1 MGSNTYPNRTE
12 LIKAAFAGDDRVTF
26 EDCKGSF
33 DEPMIVVRVDGISGE
48 RWNRSGDGPYNK
60 SADGIIARIRVALTP
75 ATAKPAQVVEAFT
88 TWGDTGEPGSK
99 PPTASVWETEANIL
113 RRQIAELR
121 AEIERLAPDRK
132 SSWFE
137 RLTDVPMVEKDINSS
152 DRSTM
157 IDPRLTPDRIAE
169 TIVRAKQESELSHMP
184 WTQKH
189 GETTLALI
197 EEHARLSIKCATQ
210 DIEIFGL
217 RGSEINMINTITA
230 MRDNSKLLLTKYRSS
245 MQTCNSRAE
254 RDHVRSMYEPEML
267 SALDQLIEKTSGL

>member
-1 MGSNTYPNRTE
+1 
-12 LIKAAFAGDDRVTF
+12 
-26 EDCKGSF
+26 
-33 DEPMIVVRVDGISGE
+33 
-48 RWNRSGDGPYNK
+48 
-60 SADGIIARIRVALTP
+60 
-75 ATAKPAQVVEAFT
+75 
-88 TWGDTGEPGSK
+88 
-99 PPTASVWETEANIL
+99 
-113 RRQIAELR
+113 
-121 AEIERLAPDRK
+121 
-132 SSWFE
+132 
-137 RLTDVPMVEKDINSS
+137 
-152 DRSTM
+152 M